1 MTVIAEV
8 AQRAVLRTLPSTTV
22 GGMDL
27 AARYISAAEDALV
40 GGVVGDED
48 FVTAVV
54 AEFHPDRTVAVVKCG
69 HPPPVKVSAR
79 WRSAGPAWVGT
90 VNYDRP

>member
-1 MTVIAEV
+1 
-8 AQRAVLRTLPSTTV
+8 
-22 GGMDL
+22 
-27 AARYISAAEDALV
+27 
-40 GGVVGDED
+40 VVGDED

>member
-1 MTVIAEV
+1 M
-8 AQRAVLRTLPSTTV
+8 Q
-22 GGMDL
+22 L
-27 AARYISAAEDALV
+27 AAVVLGAFRRAASTAPLVGCVANEVDAVV